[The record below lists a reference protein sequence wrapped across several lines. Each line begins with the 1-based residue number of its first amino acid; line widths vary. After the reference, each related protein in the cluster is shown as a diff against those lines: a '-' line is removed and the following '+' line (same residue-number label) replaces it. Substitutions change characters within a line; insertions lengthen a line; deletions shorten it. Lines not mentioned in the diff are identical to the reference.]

1 MANIIQSKEEIKDKL
16 IQIIKENVLEFQ
28 EIEIDLDTK
37 INTQKSLD
45 SITFIYIMCKIEEAF
60 EIKISEKKW
69 IKMETV
75 GDILKEIQK
84 SLKYTQ

>member
-28 EIEIDLDTK
+28 EIEIGEDTK

-45 SITFIYIMCKIEEAF
+45 SITFIYISLFNFTHYVDEGKIIGF
-60 EIKISEKKW
+60 YYLHLHN
-69 IKMETV
+69 V
-75 GDILKEIQK
+75 
-84 SLKYTQ
+84 

>member
-45 SITFIYIMCKIEEAF
+45 SITFIYLMCKIEEAF
-60 EIKISEKKW
+60 EIKI
-69 IKMETV
+69 
-75 GDILKEIQK
+75 
-84 SLKYTQ
+84 

>member
-37 INTQKSLD
+37 INTQKSLN
-45 SITFIYIMCKIEEAF
+45 SITFIYLMCKIEEEF

>member
-16 IQIIKENVLEFQ
+16 IQILKENILEFQ

-45 SITFIYIMCKIEEAF
+45 SITFIYLMCKIEEAF
-60 EIKISEKKW
+60 QRKN
-69 IKMETV
+69 
-75 GDILKEIQK
+75 G
-84 SLKYTQ
+84 

>member
-16 IQIIKENVLEFQ
+16 IQILKENILEFQ

-45 SITFIYIMCKIEEAF
+45 SITFIYLMCKIEEAF

>member
-16 IQIIKENVLEFQ
+16 IQILKENVLEFQ

>member
-1 MANIIQSKEEIKDKL
+1 MENIIQSREEIKDKL
-16 IQIIKENVLEFQ
+16 IFILKENFLEFQ
-28 EIEIDLDTK
+28 EIEIDENTK

-60 EIKISEKKW
+60 KIKISEKNW

-75 GDILKEIQK
+75 GDILKEILK
-84 SLKYTQ
+84 SFKYTQ

>member
-37 INTQKSLD
+37 INTQKSLN
-45 SITFIYIMCKIEEAF
+45 SITFIYLMCKIEEAF

>member
-45 SITFIYIMCKIEEAF
+45 SITFIYLMCKIEEAF

>member
-37 INTQKSLD
+37 INTQKSLN
-45 SITFIYIMCKIEEAF
+45 SITFIYLMCKIEEAF

-75 GDILKEIQK
+75 GDILKEILRGCKCIQ
-84 SLKYTQ
+84 

>member
-1 MANIIQSKEEIKDKL
+1 
-16 IQIIKENVLEFQ
+16 
-28 EIEIDLDTK
+28 
-37 INTQKSLD
+37 
-45 SITFIYIMCKIEEAF
+45 MCKIEEAF
-60 EIKISEKKW
+60 EIKISEKNW

>member
-28 EIEIDLDTK
+28 EIELDLDTK

-45 SITFIYIMCKIEEAF
+45 SITFIYLMCKIEEAF

>member
-1 MANIIQSKEEIKDKL
+1 MENIIQSKEEIKDKL
-16 IQIIKENVLEFQ
+16 IFIRKENFLEFQ
-28 EIEIDLDTK
+28 EIEIDENTK

-60 EIKISEKKW
+60 EIKISEKNW

>member
-28 EIEIDLDTK
+28 EIEIDIDTK
-37 INTQKSLD
+37 INTQKSLN
-45 SITFIYIMCKIEEAF
+45 SITFIYLMCKIEEAF